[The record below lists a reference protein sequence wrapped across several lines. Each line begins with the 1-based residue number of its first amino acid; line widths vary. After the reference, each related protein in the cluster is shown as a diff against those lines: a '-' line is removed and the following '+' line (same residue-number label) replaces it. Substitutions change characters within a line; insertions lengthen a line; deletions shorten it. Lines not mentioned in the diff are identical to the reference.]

1 MDATHLRIIIGDDE
15 PAAAEAIRRAFEAAD
30 IAVEIETA
38 GTLAAY
44 QVAVAARPPDI
55 ALVHLNLPGG
65 GAIGA
70 LTAPPEAGPCPV
82 LVMTSTGNEQTAV
95 EVMKAGALDY
105 VVESAEAFVA
115 MPHTVA
121 RALRE
126 WKLLHERK
134 RAEEALRESETRFR
148 LLTELISDYAYELR
162 IRPDGT
168 PRGEWLTESFTSMF
182 GYSLEENQ
190 ARGGLFSIVLPED
203 LPIATEHFQR
213 VAAGKADVTEM
224 RFVTRGGETRWLRDY
239 ARPVW
244 DDARQKVTRIF
255 GAAQDI
261 TERKRVEEAMTTE
274 RSLLRTL
281 VDNLPDSVY
290 VKDLAGRK
298 TLANPADIRKMGVAS
313 AAEALGK
320 TDFEVF
326 PPDLAAI
333 FDADDQHVIQT
344 GQPVLNREERF
355 ILPDGSQGWQL
366 TSKAPLRDRAGQVI
380 GLVGIGHDITE
391 RKRAEEALRESEA
404 RFRVIFER
412 ANDAIHVDNA
422 DDQILQV
429 NPRMGELTG
438 YSREELLTMRV
449 SDLQAPEVRGQ
460 SGNVVR
466 NELARH
472 GHVAFESLNLHR

>member
-168 PRGEWLTESFTSMF
+168 PRGEWLTESFTSM
-182 GYSLEENQ
+182 
-190 ARGGLFSIVLPED
+190 
-203 LPIATEHFQR
+203 
-213 VAAGKADVTEM
+213 
-224 RFVTRGGETRWLRDY
+224 
-239 ARPVW
+239 
-244 DDARQKVTRIF
+244 
-255 GAAQDI
+255 
-261 TERKRVEEAMTTE
+261 
-274 RSLLRTL
+274 
-281 VDNLPDSVY
+281 
-290 VKDLAGRK
+290 
-298 TLANPADIRKMGVAS
+298 
-313 AAEALGK
+313 
-320 TDFEVF
+320 
-326 PPDLAAI
+326 
-333 FDADDQHVIQT
+333 
-344 GQPVLNREERF
+344 
-355 ILPDGSQGWQL
+355 
-366 TSKAPLRDRAGQVI
+366 
-380 GLVGIGHDITE
+380 
-391 RKRAEEALRESEA
+391 
-404 RFRVIFER
+404 
-412 ANDAIHVDNA
+412 
-422 DDQILQV
+422 
-429 NPRMGELTG
+429 
-438 YSREELLTMRV
+438 
-449 SDLQAPEVRGQ
+449 
-460 SGNVVR
+460 
-466 NELARH
+466 
-472 GHVAFESLNLHR
+472 